1 MAVTIDEIEI
11 ELPSAESTP
20 PAAAA
25 APAAGAA
32 AWNAAFAQR
41 LADELRI
48 AAERAARV
56 AAD

>member
-25 APAAGAA
+25 PAGAGAA
-32 AWNAAFAQR
+32 SWNAALAQR
-41 LADELRI
+41 LAEELRI
-48 AAERAARV
+48 AAERAARIV
-56 AAD
+56 AD

>member
-1 MAVTIDEIEI
+1 MAVSIDEIEI
-11 ELPSAESTP
+11 EVPSTESTP

-25 APAAGAA
+25 PAGAGAA
-32 AWNAAFAQR
+32 GWNAAFAQR
-41 LADELRI
+41 LAEELRI

>member
-20 PAAAA
+20 PAAAT
-25 APAAGAA
+25 PAAVGATS
-32 AWNAAFAQR
+32 WNAAFAQR

>member
-1 MAVTIDEIEI
+1 MPVTIDEIEI
-11 ELPSAESTP
+11 ELPSTESTP

-25 APAAGAA
+25 PAGAGAA

-41 LADELRI
+41 LAEELRI
-48 AAERAARV
+48 AAERAARI